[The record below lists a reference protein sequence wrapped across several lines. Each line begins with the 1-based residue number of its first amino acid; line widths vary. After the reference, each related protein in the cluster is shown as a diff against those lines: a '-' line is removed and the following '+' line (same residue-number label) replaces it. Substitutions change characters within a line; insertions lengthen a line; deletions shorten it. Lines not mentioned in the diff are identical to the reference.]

1 MVGVVAGSPVEYGL
15 WQVDPATGA
24 LQPHDVLAD
33 KIVTVLDSRCS
44 DESLATLYTPTPIST
59 ETPIPESTPVV
70 ASGDQARHVVWVHLS
85 QCLTFDAALL
95 EAQRVDVDWFVQ
107 STSTA
112 PEDYGVWRVNVQT
125 GALSPHSGR
134 AENFQTFLDSDCDPE
149 FITVVFTPHAYPD
162 AYTHTDSNANAYACS
177 NADVDA
183 CSIGTDRRRRSSIG
197 VVPSGGMLPGDPDQ
211 RPLSQVGPG

>member
-1 MVGVVAGSPVEYGL
+1 MVGVVAESPVEYGL

-24 LQPHDVLAD
+24 LQPHDLLAD

-95 EAQRVDVDWFVQ
+95 EAQRVDVDRFVQ

-112 PEDYGVWRVNVQT
+112 PEDYGVWRVNV
-125 GALSPHSGR
+125 
-134 AENFQTFLDSDCDPE
+134 
-149 FITVVFTPHAYPD
+149 
-162 AYTHTDSNANAYACS
+162 
-177 NADVDA
+177 
-183 CSIGTDRRRRSSIG
+183 
-197 VVPSGGMLPGDPDQ
+197 
-211 RPLSQVGPG
+211 